1 MLDIEGLGQTEQQTT
16 AEMGASG
23 LMFAAAEDDIIFV

>member
-16 AEMGASG
+16 TEMGAG
-23 LMFAAAEDDIIFV
+23 GFMFAATEDDIILV

>member
-16 AEMGASG
+16 AEMGAG
-23 LMFAAAEDDIIFV
+23 GFMFAAAEDNVILV